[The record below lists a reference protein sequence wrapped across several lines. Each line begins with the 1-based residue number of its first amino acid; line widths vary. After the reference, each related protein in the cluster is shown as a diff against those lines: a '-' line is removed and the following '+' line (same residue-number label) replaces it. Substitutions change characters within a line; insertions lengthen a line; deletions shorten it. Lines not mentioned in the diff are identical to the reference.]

1 MTQLAENTAAEAIAT
16 TVVIAGITL
25 SLAAGEIYG
34 GHFLGDEGGAGY
46 HVILLPGDVSKTW
59 KKAMEWAASVGGDL
73 PTPAEQCLL
82 RANRP
87 NEFKRDYYW
96 SNKQSES
103 SSGYAW
109 FQYFGYGYQS
119 FYPENGEFRAR
130 AVRRV
135 AAQ

>member
-34 GHFLGDEGGAGY
+34 GHLLGDEGGAGY

-87 NEFKRDYYW
+87 DEFKRDYYW

-103 SSGYAW
+103 DSGGAW
-109 FQYFGYGYQS
+109 GQGFG
-119 FYPENGEFRAR
+119 NGSQVTCRKSYEFRAR